1 MCYNKQSPRSLAE
14 SEAMAKAV
22 GRRGRDVIAQGP
34 PAARGWAF
42 FVRPSFPRNH
52 RRLHLGS
59 ARHRLRQQGRACRD
73 SGSDVDWDLAFVGKE
88 QSRQMLKSPSGG
100 T

>member
-34 PAARGWAF
+34 PAVKVWRAF
-42 FVRPSFPRNH
+42 S
-52 RRLHLGS
+52 LG
-59 ARHRLRQQGRACRD
+59 RHRHIEIPLLRQGA
-73 SGSDVDWDLAFVGKE
+73 
-88 QSRQMLKSPSGG
+88 
-100 T
+100 